1 MAKVRVRRRKKTYSY
16 IFEAGKT
23 ADGKRKVVEKGGF
36 ATRKEAYTAGAA
48 AYTDYRHGNIG
59 ITSET
64 ILLGDY
70 LDAWLESVC
79 HLNVRETTFG
89 LYQNMIRLHIR
100 PQLGSIKVQDL
111 TPSMLDRWLRA
122 LAGEGLSYKSLQLIL
137 AVLRNALGYA
147 VYPGQLIASNPA
159 TYIDIPR
166 TAPKHLVQ
174 RDIIKPAEVQAL
186 LEKFPMG
193 HAAHIPIL
201 LLYHTGMRIG
211 EVMGLCW
218 QDIDFKARQITVRM
232 QIRYITE
239 KHGCYHLPPKTS
251 AGARTIDVDPA
262 LLQELSAWKKMQAE
276 EELRFGPSYR
286 CNYVDAEHHLASGSK
301 GISRPP
307 GQRVDLVC
315 TKRNGAFI
323 SPDIIRWRI
332 RQEGYNSHSFRHTH
346 ATLLIEHGASAKG
359 VAGRLGHASTLL
371 TQDLYTHN
379 TAKLQKDTE
388 KIFEQTLQPEM
399 QTKQK
404 CRQNADK

>member
-1 MAKVRVRRRKKTYSY
+1 MAKVRIRKRGKTYSY

-23 ADGKRKVVEKGGF
+23 SVGKRKVVEKGGF
-36 ATRKEAYTAGAA
+36 LTRDEAYAAGVA

-59 ITSET
+59 ITSQA
-64 ILLGDY
+64 ILLSDY
-70 LDAWLESVC
+70 LDTWLESVC
-79 HLNVRETTFG
+79 RLNVRETTLG
-89 LYQNMIRLHIR
+89 LYSNMIRLHIR
-100 PQLGSIKVQDL
+100 PQLGGIAVQDL
-111 TPSMLDRWLRA
+111 TPAMLDHWLRV
-122 LAGEGLSYKSLQLIL
+122 LAQDGLSYKSLQLIL

-174 RDIIKPAEVQAL
+174 RNIIKPAEVQVL

-218 QDIDFKARQITVRM
+218 QDIDFEARQITVRK

-239 KHGCYHLPPKTS
+239 KHGYFYLLPKTS
-251 AGARTIDVDPA
+251 AGARTIDVDPV
-262 LLQELSAWKKMQAE
+262 LLQELSAWKKIQAE
-276 EELRFGPSYR
+276 EELRLGPAYHY
-286 CNYVDAEHHLASGSK
+286 NYVDTSNRLASASK
-301 GISRPP
+301 GISQPP
-307 GQRVDLVC
+307 GQRIDLIC

>member
-1 MAKVRVRRRKKTYSY
+1 MAKVRIRKRGKTYSY

-36 ATRKEAYTAGAA
+36 LTRDEAYAAGVA

-59 ITSET
+59 ITSQA
-64 ILLGDY
+64 ILLSDY
-70 LDAWLESVC
+70 LNTWLESVC
-79 HLNVRETTFG
+79 RLNVRETTLG
-89 LYQNMIRLHIR
+89 LYSNMIRLHIR
-100 PQLGSIKVQDL
+100 PQLGGIAVQDL
-111 TPSMLDRWLRA
+111 TPAMLDRWLRA
-122 LAGEGLSYKSLQLIL
+122 LAQDGLSYKSLQLIL

-174 RDIIKPAEVQAL
+174 RNIIKPAEVQAL

-218 QDIDFKARQITVRM
+218 QDVDFTARQIAIRA

-239 KHGCYHLPPKTS
+239 NHGYFYLPPKTS
-251 AGARTIDVDPA
+251 AGARTIDVDPV

-276 EELRFGPSYR
+276 EELRLGPAYR
-286 CNYVDAEHHLASGSK
+286 YNYVDDEHRLTSGSK
-301 GISRPP
+301 GISQPP
-307 GQRVDLVC
+307 GQRIDLIC
-315 TKRNGAFI
+315 TKRNGTFVA
-323 SPDIIRWRI
+323 PDVIRWRI

-379 TAKLQKDTE
+379 TAKLQQDTE
-388 KIFEQTLQPEM
+388 KIFEQTLHTHL
-399 QTKQK
+399 QTNPK